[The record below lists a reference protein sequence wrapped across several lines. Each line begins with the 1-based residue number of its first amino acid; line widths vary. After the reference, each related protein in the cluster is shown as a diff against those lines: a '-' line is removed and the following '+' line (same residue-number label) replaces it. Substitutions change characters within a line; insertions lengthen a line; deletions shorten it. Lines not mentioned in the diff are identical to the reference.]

1 MSIIKLTLN
10 QKSILNTAIIFY
22 SNIGSFHIAKA
33 LSKIVFN
40 NCFNS
45 ALQFYSVRSLLIS
58 IIPLFQINKHFEFTK
73 EV

>member
-1 MSIIKLTLN
+1 MSKISLTQN
-10 QKSILNTAIIFY
+10 QKSILVNAVKFY
-22 SNIGSFHIAKA
+22 SNSGSFHIAKA
-33 LSKIVFN
+33 LNNIV
-40 NCFNS
+40 CSGSFNS